1 MGLIDL
7 GDNDQDKQLTPKMGL
22 NKAKNNLPSK
32 IMGKKV
38 AASKKKNSKEPFKP
52 ASLLED
58 EPSDCEIP
66 VAPRRNND

>member
-1 MGLIDL
+1 
-7 GDNDQDKQLTPKMGL
+7 MGL